1 MAVVLLDASRPDM
14 IPAGAVA
21 LLAETVAV
29 TEEVHPSLLWQLP
42 SYELVGLV
50 EDDGSKTLV
59 SSNRDHPAVL
69 ERLKWGE
76 SVIEGSTLPGGK
88 LLRAV
93 ELMDRL
99 RRTGPW
105 EQLQTHDSLRQYL
118 LEEVYE
124 LLDSIDHGTA
134 DELRSELG
142 DLLLQVLF
150 HARIAADS
158 AVDSFDIDDVAQ
170 SFIDK
175 VSSRTPGVLNGE
187 HASLDQQIDDW
198 DTAKAAE
205 RANTSLL
212 DGIVTTQ
219 PALVL
224 VQKIFERLAR
234 VDFPIAAVSPSLYRV
249 DIPFRKHAVGS
260 VEDDLRRRAIVL
272 MNQVRAAE
280 EAAAEVGVAV
290 RDANTWRKYLG
301 MAYEEE
307 VEEAAVEETAAEET
321 AADETAVEEAPAVD
335 NTASEEID
343 DLDNLG
349 VEELFSEDPIAL
361 NKKGK
366 TKKAKDVKVPEVP
379 GMVVREK
386 WSAEGE

>member
-1 MAVVLLDASRPDM
+1 MTVVLLDASRPDLV
-14 IPAGAVA
+14 PAGAVA

-50 EDDGSKTLV
+50 EDDGTKTLV
-59 SSNRDHPAVL
+59 SSDRDHPAVV

-76 SVIEGSTLPGGK
+76 PVIEGSNLPGGK

-99 RRTGPW
+99 RRMGPW
-105 EQLQTHDSLRQYL
+105 ERLQTHDSLRKYL

-124 LLDSIDHGTA
+124 LLDSIDHGTSE
-134 DELRSELG
+134 ELCSELG

-158 AVDSFDIDDVAQ
+158 AVGAFDIDDVAQ

-175 VSSRTPGVLNGE
+175 VSNRTPGVLGGE
-187 HASLDQQIDDW
+187 HADLHRQINEW
-198 DTAKAAE
+198 EAAKAAE
-205 RANTSLL
+205 RERGSVL

-219 PALVL
+219 PALAL
-224 VQKIFERLAR
+224 VQKVFERLAGAG
-234 VDFPIAAVSPSLYRV
+234 FPVAAVSPSLYRV

-260 VEDDLRRRAIVL
+260 VEDDLRRRAIAL
-272 MNQVRAAE
+272 MNQVRTAE
-280 EAAAEVGVAV
+280 GAAAEDGVV
-290 RDANTWRKYLG
+290 PRDDNTWRKYLG
-301 MAYEEE
+301 MTYVEESAE
-307 VEEAAVEETAAEET
+307 PDADADSGADVEEAGIEDTAEDP
-321 AADETAVEEAPAVD
+321 ADED
-335 NTASEEID
+335 Y
-343 DLDNLG
+343 
-349 VEELFSEDPIAL
+349 EELVVDEDPIAR

-366 TKKAKDVKVPEVP
+366 THKVKDLKVPKVP
-379 GMVVREK
+379 GMVVVEK

>member
-1 MAVVLLDASRPDM
+1 MTVVLLDASRPDL

-21 LLAETVAV
+21 LLAQPVAV

-42 SYELVGLV
+42 SYEIIGLV
-50 EDDGSKTLV
+50 ADDWTKTLV
-59 SSNRDHPAVL
+59 SSNREHPAVV

-76 SVIEGSTLPGGK
+76 DVVEGSMLPGGK
-88 LLRAV
+88 LLKAV

-105 EQLQTHDSLRQYL
+105 ERRQTHDSLRRYL

-124 LLDSIDHGTA
+124 LLDSIDHGTPE
-134 DELRSELG
+134 ELRSELG

-158 AVDSFDIDDVAQ
+158 AHGAFDIDDVAQ

-175 VSSRTPGVLNGE
+175 VSYRTPGVLAGE
-187 HASLDQQIDDW
+187 HADLDRQIDEW
-198 DTAKAAE
+198 EAAKAAE
-205 RANTSLL
+205 REDQRVGVL

-219 PALVL
+219 PALAL
-224 VQKIFERLAR
+224 VQKIFERLAGAG
-234 VDFPIAAVSPSLYRV
+234 FPVAAVSPSLYRV
-249 DIPFRKHAVGS
+249 DVPFRKHAAES
-260 VEDDLRRRAIVL
+260 VEDDLRRRAIAL

-280 EAAAEVGVAV
+280 EAAAEDDVTP
-290 RDANTWRKYLG
+290 RDDNTWRKYLG
-301 MAYEEE
+301 MAYVEESAEE
-307 VEEAAVEETAAEET
+307 VGDGDSDEIDSDEVDDVVAVDEDEY
-321 AADETAVEEAPAVD
+321 DETDVAA
-335 NTASEEID
+335 
-343 DLDNLG
+343 
-349 VEELFSEDPIAL
+349 DPIAEAGDL
-361 NKKGK
+361 APLEGGK
-366 TKKAKDVKVPEVP
+366 LHKVP

>member
-1 MAVVLLDASRPDM
+1 MAVVLLDGSRPDL

-21 LLAETVAV
+21 LLVETVAV

-42 SYELVGLV
+42 SYVLVGFV
-50 EDDGSKTLV
+50 GDDRSKTLV
-59 SSNRDHPAVL
+59 TSNREHPAVV

-76 SVIEGSTLPGGK
+76 TLVEGGHMPGAN

-99 RRTGPW
+99 RRLGPW
-105 EQLQTHDSLRQYL
+105 ERLQTHDSLRRYL

-124 LLDSIDHGTA
+124 LLDAIERGTPE
-134 DELRSELG
+134 ELQSELG

-158 AVDSFDIDDVAQ
+158 ATGSFDIDDVAQ

-175 VSSRTPGVLNGE
+175 VSARTPGVLGGE
-187 HASLDQQIDDW
+187 HADLARQIDEW
-198 DTAKAAE
+198 EAAKSAE
-205 RANTSLL
+205 RDRGSVL

-219 PALVL
+219 PALAL
-224 VQKIFERLAR
+224 VQKVFERLAS
-234 VDFPIAAVSPSLYRV
+234 VSFPVIAVSPSLYRV
-249 DIPFRKHAVGS
+249 DIPFRKHATTS
-260 VEDDLRRRAIVL
+260 VEDDLRRRVMGL
-272 MNQVRAAE
+272 MDEVRAAE
-280 EAAAEVGVAV
+280 AAAGDDGVTLN
-290 RDANTWRKYLG
+290 DENTWRKYLG

-307 VEEAAVEETAAEET
+307 AAVDEDVVADDDATGEEPALNGQ
-321 AADETAVEEAPAVD
+321 AVD
-335 NTASEEID
+335 D
-343 DLDNLG
+343 DLD
-349 VEELFSEDPIAL
+349 EEYDETIVDSDPIAL

-366 TKKAKDVKVPEVP
+366 TSKFKELTFSDVP
-379 GMVVREK
+379 GMVVLEK